1 VLPQAGQLSAIILCC
16 FDASYFNQAV
26 AVFPAAYPCFSL
38 CCADAYGLQVRADLA
53 PVLSLTHSLT
63 QILTSAYPCCVS
75 PAGCGLPP
83 GPYGLLGAA
92 EGISYLTV
100 LGFAGA
106 GAAARGASG
115 GKEGLPGALKVPE
128 VLAYG
133 ALAAGL
139 FVLASQVRVCG

>member
-1 VLPQAGQLSAIILCC
+1 VIAL
-16 FDASYFNQAV
+16 
-26 AVFPAAYPCFSL
+26 
-38 CCADAYGLQVRADLA
+38 R
-53 PVLSLTHSLT
+53 
-63 QILTSAYPCCVS
+63 

-115 GKEGLPGALKVPE
+115 GKQGLPGALKVPE

-139 FVLASQVRVCG
+139 FVLASQVGGGFLPA